1 MLAFA
6 THEYFQGLGFHYLH
20 SPLITASDCEVCFM
34 PGSLVDSERLGL
46 SYVEEALILIVGMLG
61 RLTRP
66 YCAIR
71 VL

>member
-1 MLAFA
+1 
-6 THEYFQGLGFHYLH
+6 
-20 SPLITASDCEVCFM
+20 M